1 MRKEFQICF
10 SQLSPPKYDC
20 QPSCNSAK
28 LVFLRS
34 GKFSHGIPLLN
45 CRIAPSTPPSSES
58 ASASLS
64 AVAVQ
69 RHCSQ
74 EVLCAHSH
82 RQHLRRARNV
92 LCRRAAASCRGDCHS
107 GHPGAQAAACAPL
120 PAEARPG
127 GHHRGVA
134 VDLASTGLGIFV
146 ACSARMMV
154 TAVAA
159 IIFSRI
165 ASLLQQSLSEVF
177 HASPS
182 CPHLRRARP

>member
-1 MRKEFQICF
+1 MQLGNARISSQRQVQSRYSFTELQDCPIDSPIVRVCICVTQCCR
-10 SQLSPPKYDC
+10 SAAAL
-20 QPSCNSAK
+20 QPRGS
-28 LVFLRS
+28 LRS
-34 GKFSHGIPLLN
+34 LP
-45 CRIAPSTPPSSES
+45 PSTSSS
-58 ASASLS
+58 RPVAMSL
-64 AVAVQ
+64 AA
-69 RHCSQ
+69 
-74 EVLCAHSH
+74 E
-82 RQHLRRARNV
+82 RQP
-92 LCRRAAASCRGDCHS
+92 AAAGIAIAATLVLRQPLALHS
-107 GHPGAQAAACAPL
+107 LQRPDLEATIVAA
-120 PAEARPG
+120 
-127 GHHRGVA
+127 A